1 MSSASKELLSVLKA
15 ATSNKQNDVMRMRT
29 HKKLMKMASI
39 YTTCGQHD
47 LALATMKKIENDEDQ
62 LAASK
67 AAERNHNPPE
77 EVEEQQVVR
86 CH

>member
-1 MSSASKELLSVLKA
+1 MKA
-15 ATSNKQNDVMRMRT
+15 ATSNMQDELRMRT
-29 HKKLMKMASI
+29 HEKLMKMASI

-47 LALATMKKIENDEDQ
+47 LALATMKKIEDDEDQ